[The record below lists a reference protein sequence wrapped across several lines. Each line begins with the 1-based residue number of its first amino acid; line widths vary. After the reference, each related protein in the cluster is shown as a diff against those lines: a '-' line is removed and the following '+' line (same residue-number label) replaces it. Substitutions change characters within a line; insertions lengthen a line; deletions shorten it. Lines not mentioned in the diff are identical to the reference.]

1 MYVGSDA
8 HRMDEDE
15 AFAFIERH
23 GFATVVGPE
32 RLATPMPLVLDRVNR
47 TLTGHFARAN
57 PHAHSI
63 DTASILAIFQGPH
76 AYVSP
81 TWLER
86 TPAVPTWNYGAVHVS
101 GPARV
106 LDRAATMDAVLAVAR
121 QYEPA
126 LLERREILTE
136 EYTERLLAAVTGF
149 VIEIETIEGKLKLGQ
164 EKPAREQRGVVA
176 GLERT
181 ARPDAAGLLD
191 LMRET
196 GTGLGND

>member
-8 HRMDEDE
+8 HRMDEAE
-15 AFAFIERH
+15 AFAFVGSH
-23 GFATVVGPE
+23 GFATVVGPG
-32 RLATPMPLVLDRVNR
+32 RLATPMPLVLDRMNR

-57 PHAHSI
+57 PHAASI
-63 DTASILAIFQGPH
+63 DGAGVLAIFQGPH

-81 TWLER
+81 TWLGR
-86 TPAVPTWNYGAVHVS
+86 RPAVPTWNYGAVHIS
-101 GPARV
+101 GIARA
-106 LDRAATMDAVLAVAR
+106 LDRAATMEAVLAVAR

-126 LLERREILTE
+126 LLERRDVLTE
-136 EYTERLLAAVTGF
+136 EYAERLLAAVTGF
-149 VIEIETIEGKLKLGQ
+149 AIEIETIEGKLKLGQ

-181 ARPDAAGLLD
+181 GGPDAARLLD

-196 GTGLGND
+196 GLGLGED

>member
-1 MYVGSDA
+1 MYVGTDA
-8 HRMDEDE
+8 HRMDEGE
-15 AFAFIERH
+15 AFAFIERY
-23 GFATVVGPE
+23 GFATVVGPD

-81 TWLER
+81 TWLDR
-86 TPAVPTWNYGAVHVS
+86 APAVPTWNYGAVHVT
-101 GPARV
+101 GTARV
-106 LDRAATMDAVLAVAR
+106 LDRVGSRNAVLAVTR

-126 LLERREILTE
+126 LLERRNVLTE

-149 VIEIETIEGKLKLGQ
+149 AIDIETIEGKLKLGQ
-164 EKPAREQRGVVA
+164 EKPAPQQRGVVA

-181 ARPDAAGLLD
+181 PRPDAAGLLD